1 MVLVPAVS
9 TSRIHLPAS
18 LRSTGVTRLRRYYGR
33 SDSCPA
39 ALRVFSTM
47 NTGCP
52 GQVSPLS
59 SRIFRTF
66 RLQTPLTFPI
76 AMFGFKALGLH
87 RVIRRARSPAAT
99 PLARSLSSLG
109 LRHLTAGSP
118 RSQAESSSLV
128 LRTDRSPR
136 VALHLASRRRSYL
149 RLRKAKPPSDG
160 DLHPAGS

>member
-1 MVLVPAVS
+1 
-9 TSRIHLPAS
+9 
-18 LRSTGVTRLRRYYGR
+18 
-33 SDSCPA
+33 
-39 ALRVFSTM
+39 M

-76 AMFGFKALGLH
+76 ATFGFLTLGLH
-87 RVIRRARSPAAT
+87 RVVRRTSATIAT
-99 PLARSLSSLG
+99 PFAGPLSSLG
-109 LRHLTAGSP
+109 LRHLIAGSP
-118 RSQAESSSLV
+118 RSQAESSSLA
-128 LRTDRSPR
+128 LRTVRSPP

-160 DLHPAGS
+160 